1 MELMAPEVTAMV
13 EAGTITADQ
22 AHEGYMLSLLL
33 VEFLHTESQREDIAD
48 MFDNNTREQ
57 FIEGLMADTSFA
69 RRFGMFL
76 INKRE
81 VLS

>member
-1 MELMAPEVTAMV
+1 MNDNLMAPGITNMV
-13 EAGTITADQ
+13 EAGIITAEQ
-22 AHEGYMLSLLL
+22 ARESYILSLLL
-33 VEFLHTESQREDIAD
+33 VEFLHTESQREDIAA

-76 INKRE
+76 VNKRG
-81 VLS
+81 S

>member
-13 EAGTITADQ
+13 DAGTITADQ
-22 AHEGYMLSLLL
+22 ARKGYMLSLLL
-33 VEFLHTESQREDIAD
+33 VEFLHTEAHRGDVTA

-69 RRFGMFL
+69 HRFGMFL
-76 INKRE
+76 VNKRGA
-81 VLS
+81 L